1 MKNLN
6 VNELEKIYFMIQINF
21 KYQNKQRIKKIFN
34 FKINC
39 IKNIFLFLSYLD
51 IDTNQ
56 VFKSYK
62 EILLKDRIQDKN
74 VLSLIENKD
83 KELFDKLNKL
93 LENNEGKNFLNFE
106 DFLILDEMKF
116 NEKINFK
123 KYFKEERR
131 LSDKKMSE
139 WCSKIVEQHNKER
152 YLKNNEYKLKN
163 KDGKKQREYFIDKES
178 DIRVI
183 EL

>member
-21 KYQNKQRIKKIFN
+21 KYQNKQKIKKIFN
-34 FKINC
+34 FKINY
-39 IKNIFLFLSYLD
+39 IKNIFLFLRYLD

-56 VFKSYK
+56 VFKSYN
-62 EILLKDRIQDKN
+62 EVLLKDRMQDKS
-74 VLSLIENKD
+74 VLCLIENKD
-83 KELFDKLNKL
+83 KDLFNKLTKL
-93 LENNEGKNFLNFE
+93 LENNKDKDFLSFE
-106 DFLILDEMKF
+106 DFLILDEIKF

-131 LSDKKMSE
+131 LSDKKMYE
-139 WCSKIVEQHNKER
+139 LASKIVDQHNKER
-152 YLKNNEYKLKN
+152 YLKNNDCKLKN
-163 KDGKKQREYFIDKES
+163 KDGKKQKEYFMDKES
-178 DIRVI
+178 EIRVI